1 MPELIFCLVYGIVLS
16 FYFNRKYS
24 KLLKKYKILRRLF
37 LMNAIE
43 LNAHQIADKE
53 IEMEKDLDAIF
64 GEKSK

>member
-1 MPELIFCLVYGIVLS
+1 MPELIFCLVYGIVLL